1 MAVTVDRYMTTM
13 IPDSARTSLTA
24 RDLLP
29 APPIDEAALGLSVDG
44 GVDLADRYRACL
56 LTGAIGDALG
66 RPVEGMPREDVVRPV
81 DEFRPWRGWESG
93 PVGTITDDT
102 QLTMVVAECLLSN
115 GGRIDPP
122 DLAAWFVEWLPVAR
136 GIGHATRQA
145 VGSLA
150 AGTPWWE
157 AGEASAGNGAAMRA
171 APVGL
176 AFRGDPAALREQAAL
191 SAIPTHADPLAV
203 TSTVL
208 MASAVAWCVG
218 RAPGTDALG
227 LLDHLAVAGEGLW
240 DEPVE
245 ERHLRRTGTVRL
257 SERIAEIADMVDWPA
272 GRAFDHLYNGA
283 FVLESLP
290 AALWCFLSAPDDPAA
305 VVVTAAGGGRDA
317 DTVASMAGNLAGA
330 FNGTA
335 ALPRRWLDEL
345 EYRDHLV
352 ELADGLLTVS
362 QT

>member
-1 MAVTVDRYMTTM
+1 MTLM
-13 IPDSARTSLTA
+13 ISHTARDSLTA
-24 RDLLP
+24 RHLLP
-29 APPIDEAALGLSVDG
+29 EPPSATVAELGLESDD
-44 GVDLADRYRACL
+44 GVDLADRYRGCL
-56 LTGAIGDALG
+56 LAGAMGDALG
-66 RPVEGMPREDVVRPV
+66 RPVEGMPREEVVRPV
-81 DEFRPWRGWESG
+81 SEFKPWRGWEQG
-93 PVGTITDDT
+93 PIGTITDDT
-102 QLTMVVAECLLSN
+102 QLTMVVAECLLAN
-115 GGRIDPP
+115 GGRIDPA
-122 DLAAWFVEWLPVAR
+122 DLAARFVEWLPVAR
-136 GIGHATRQA
+136 GIGHATSMA
-145 VGSLA
+145 VSSLA

-176 AFRGDPAALREQAAL
+176 ALRTDPAALREQGAL

-218 RAPGTDALG
+218 RAPGTDAIG
-227 LLDHLAVAGEGLW
+227 LLDHLAVASEGLW

-245 ERHLRRTGTVRL
+245 ERHLERSGTVRL
-257 SERIAEIADMVDWPA
+257 SERIAEIGDMVDWPS

-283 FVLESLP
+283 FVLESFP
-290 AALWCFLSAPDDPAA
+290 AALWCFLSAPDDPEA

-330 FNGTA
+330 FNGTHL
-335 ALPRRWLDEL
+335 LPQRWLDEL
-345 EYRDHLV
+345 EYPDHLV
-352 ELADGLLTVS
+352 ELADGLLALS